1 MKTYQQ
7 LVSRQPCEERGGM
20 FHSYRRLP
28 VRCERFTLIE
38 LLITI
43 AIIAILASMLLP
55 ALNQARERGRSA
67 SCLNNLSQIIK
78 AQTLYSSDNN
88 GFMGGYLNKGGNKTW
103 GRILYT
109 EKYLPHWK
117 NLSCPANTAPKTAA
131 NFNLVGDGWD
141 YVTYGVYAGNL
152 SLDGWDYAIR
162 LKPLLGN
169 YTIGAA
175 FEPSGLTYVV
185 RRLKN
190 ASAVPL
196 IVDNAKLDSTE
207 PFCFFLPRA
216 FYQDSAVHLIHNN
229 RANVGFFDGHV
240 DALGMGKLKE
250 NVLSFSAAVDVN
262 GQRITF

>member
-78 AQTLYSSDNN
+78 AQTLYSSDSN
-88 GFMGGYLNKGGNKTW
+88 GFMVGHLNKGGNKTW

-141 YVTYGVYAGNL
+141 YVT
-152 SLDGWDYAIR
+152 
-162 LKPLLGN
+162 
-169 YTIGAA
+169 
-175 FEPSGLTYVV
+175 
-185 RRLKN
+185 
-190 ASAVPL
+190 
-196 IVDNAKLDSTE
+196 
-207 PFCFFLPRA
+207 
-216 FYQDSAVHLIHNN
+216 
-229 RANVGFFDGHV
+229 
-240 DALGMGKLKE
+240 
-250 NVLSFSAAVDVN
+250 
-262 GQRITF
+262 

>member
-1 MKTYQQ
+1 
-7 LVSRQPCEERGGM
+7 
-20 FHSYRRLP
+20 
-28 VRCERFTLIE
+28 
-38 LLITI
+38 
-43 AIIAILASMLLP
+43 MLLP

-88 GFMGGYLNKGGNKTW
+88 GFMVGYLNKGGNKTW

-152 SLDGWDYAIR
+152 SADGWDYAIR
-162 LKPLLGN
+162 VKQLLGN

-175 FEPSGLTYVV
+175 YEASGLTYAV

-196 IVDNAKLDSTE
+196 VIDNAHAYLKAYAIDCLLTAVL
-207 PFCFFLPRA
+207 FCFVGYFNGCGRTAFVMVQGVVGAFCVRIPVVFLMSHLEYVTLFHIGLGTPISSVAQIILCVIA
-216 FYQDSAVHLIHNN
+216 FQ
-229 RANVGFFDGHV
+229 
-240 DALGMGKLKE
+240 ALPPKT
-250 NVLSFSAAVDVN
+250 V
-262 GQRITF
+262 RC